1 MAGWF
6 SYPLVILGCR
16 VCNRSTVVEL
26 RSICQSPHS
35 RLRRQCGVIDD
46 VTARAVNIAGFQF
59 ITLIRH
65 LTHNRASGCNFIN
78 PALTTSVAKSAT
90 WGPVKHPNNY
100 NRASGCRFSN
110 KGNSRPVRHYRGGRG
125 PWVTLR
131 SPMAKSRR
139 RVPTGSRPPRT
150 HLCQVRGRL
159 GIR

>member
-90 WGPVKHPNNY
+90 WGKPMNPRGI
-100 NRASGCRFSN
+100 NRGAVAESAIKVIRVLSGRQFRGSSVVR
-110 KGNSRPVRHYRGGRG
+110 GLRPMGL
-125 PWVTLR
+125 PT
-131 SPMAKSRR
+131 AKSLRLS
-139 RVPTGSRPPRT
+139 PSGSR
-150 HLCQVRGRL
+150 LSGDKAA
-159 GIR
+159 